1 MIDLPSVYG
10 DLLRDFPKD
19 ELERFYRDALRRGE
33 RDLPEG
39 DPGLRPIT
47 LLTTAIPRINSASIA
62 AYAIHILP
70 RRDPSPEGDAL
81 DEQTLGIVEEA
92 STGAL
97 LRCHLAMDAELT
109 ASAAE
114 LPAGDEDT
122 DAWLPLVFE
131 PVNGLLAEL
140 ADENNELAMHGLA
153 QDAIRW
159 LANSIDLLDQHDP
172 QRVEAITETLARLL
186 PLTMFA
192 TSASRHFPRV

>member
-1 MIDLPSVYG
+1 MIDLAAVYG
-10 DLLRDFPKD
+10 DLSHPWSPE
-19 ELERFYRDALRRGE
+19 ELDRFYRDALRRGE

-47 LLTTAIPRINSASIA
+47 LLITAIPRINSASIG

-70 RRDPSPEGDAL
+70 RDQPSPEGDAL
-81 DEQTLGIVEEA
+81 DEQMLGIVEEA

-114 LPAGDEDT
+114 LPPGDGDA

-131 PVNGLLAEL
+131 PVNGLLGEL

-159 LANSIDLLDQHDP
+159 LANSIDLVDQRDP
-172 QRVEAITETLARLL
+172 QRVEAITDTLARLL
-186 PLTMFA
+186 PLTIFA
-192 TSASRHFPRV
+192 ACARRHFPPM

>member
-1 MIDLPSVYG
+1 VIDLPAVYG
-10 DLLRDFPKD
+10 DLLRDFPQE

-33 RDLPEG
+33 RDLPQG
-39 DPGLRPIT
+39 DPGLRPMA
-47 LLTTAIPRINSASIA
+47 LLATAIPRINSASIA

-70 RRDPSPEGDAL
+70 RRNPTPEGDAL
-81 DEQTLGIVEEA
+81 DEQMLGILEEA

-114 LPAGDEDT
+114 LTSGDEDT
-122 DAWLPLVFE
+122 DAWLPVVFE

-140 ADENNELAMHGLA
+140 ADENNELEMHALA
-153 QDAIRW
+153 QDATRW
-159 LANSIDLLDQHDP
+159 LANSIDLLDQRHP
-172 QRVEAITETLARLL
+172 QRVEAITDTLARLL

-192 TSASRHFPRV
+192 HYASGHFPRA